1 MNKQFHFILTA
12 PHAQCPSIIP
22 ELPSHPCD
30 TLVKQAV
37 QLFAELL
44 SYYKENTNLKITTFL
59 GNIQRHQSYLPWPF
73 YTSRLW
79 PNLEEKVL
87 YCDLNRDACSFTE
100 YRRKLTKLLKKEM
113 VNKNNVWLFDIH
125 SYPKESHEETG
136 DLECYFILPFITK
149 NHLKKTRNLVRYLTI
164 NNIKVGLFH
173 GTRENS
179 IIEQAI
185 RMGFMNVFLVEF
197 REDLTEAR
205 LKTIIFMIL
214 SLIFL

>member
-22 ELPSHPCD
+22 EPSSHPCD
-30 TLVKQAV
+30 TLVRQTV
-37 QLFAELL
+37 HLFAELL

-59 GNIQRHQSYLPWPF
+59 GNIQRHQSYFPWPF
-73 YTSRLW
+73 YD
-79 PNLEEKVL
+79 LEEKVL

-100 YRRKLTKLLKKEM
+100 YRRKLTKLLKKEI

-136 DLECYFILPFITK
+136 DLECYFILPYITET
-149 NHLKKTRNLVRYLTI
+149 HLEKTRNLVQYLTKDK
-164 NNIKVGLFH
+164 NNIKCGLFY
-173 GTRENS
+173 GSRENS

-205 LKTIIFMIL
+205 LKTIILMIL
-214 SLIFL
+214 SFVFL